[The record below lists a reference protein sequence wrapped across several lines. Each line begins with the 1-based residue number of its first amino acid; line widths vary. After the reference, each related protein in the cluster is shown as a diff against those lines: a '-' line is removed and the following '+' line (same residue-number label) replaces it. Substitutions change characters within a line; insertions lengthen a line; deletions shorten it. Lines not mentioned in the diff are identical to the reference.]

1 MKDVIIKKKP
11 ISAKHMF
18 SNSGFWV
25 LMVTSFCFTSC
36 SKTIAAFVSE
46 STDYTAPAKV
56 KFNNT
61 SKKAEKYIWD
71 FGDGTTS
78 EETSPDH
85 KYVSSGNYKVKLTA
99 IKGDK
104 KIIMEKDI
112 TVQAPHDC
120 LVEMETSQ
128 GTITI
133 KLHDATPQHRDNFI
147 KLAETAYY
155 DGTIFHRVINGF
167 MVQGG
172 DPDSKT
178 AKKGQR
184 LGTGGPGY
192 QVPAEIKDGYYHVK
206 GALAAA
212 RMGDQVNP
220 EKKSSGSQFYIVQG
234 KPVAADQLD
243 FFEVQKGIK
252 YSTEQ
257 REILTTQGGTPFL
270 DKEYTVFGQVVN
282 GIEIVDKIANVK
294 TDGADRPSDDV
305 KILKVRVIK

>member
-1 MKDVIIKKKP
+1 MSLNLITKSIIFL
-11 ISAKHMF
+11 SLLSM
-18 SNSGFWV
+18 
-25 LMVTSFCFTSC
+25 MSC
-36 SKTIAAFVSE
+36 SKTISSFVSE
-46 STDYTAPAKV
+46 STDYTAPAKI

-78 EETSPDH
+78 EEVSPNH
-85 KYVSSGNYKVKLTA
+85 KYVASGNYKVKLTA

-104 KIIMEKDI
+104 KITMEKDI

-120 LVEMETSQ
+120 LVEMETNE

-133 KLHDATPQHRDNFI
+133 KLSDETPQHRDNFI
-147 KLAETAYY
+147 KLAETEYY

-167 MVQGG
+167 MIQGG

-192 QVPAEIKDGYYHVK
+192 QVPAEFKDGHYHVK
-206 GALAAA
+206 GAIAAA
-212 RMGDQVNP
+212 RMGDQMNP

-234 KPVAADQLD
+234 KPVPAEQID

-252 YSTEQ
+252 YSDEQ
-257 REILTTQGGTPFL
+257 RQILTTQGGTPFL
-270 DKEYTVFGQVVN
+270 DKEYTVFGQVIN
-282 GIEIVDKIANVK
+282 GLEIVDKIANTK
-294 TDGADRPSDDV
+294 TDGADRPSEDI